1 MAKKETSPELTE
13 EFKKTLAM
21 TKMLDVEVD
30 EELKRSFIAYA
41 MAVNKSRAIPDV
53 RDGLKPV
60 HRRILYSMHEMG
72 LYNDKAYRK
81 CARIVGD
88 TLGKYHPHGDSSVYD
103 ALVRLAQD
111 FTINFPLV
119 DGHGNFGSVDGDSP
133 AAMRYTEARLSKL
146 AAEMLRDLDKET
158 VDFIPNFDGN
168 EQEPVVLPARFPNL
182 LVNGSDGIAVGM
194 ATNIPPHNLSEV
206 IDGTEAMIDNP
217 EITVDELM
225 QYIPAPDFPTG
236 GIIMGRAG
244 IRQAYRT
251 GQGRIVIRS
260 KCEIEDYGTGGNA
273 RQRIVVTEIPYQV
286 NKAQLIKTIADM
298 VKDKRLEGI
307 SDIREESDRDGMRV
321 VIECKKDANA
331 QVVLNTLYKR
341 TNLQVSDGIIML
353 ALVEN
358 GTEPRTL
365 NLRDILRYY
374 LEHQKEVITRRTR
387 YELNKAEE
395 RAHILEGLVLALANI
410 DEVIKI
416 IKESADKNEACT
428 RLTEAFELD
437 DKQANAI
444 LEMRLQR
451 LTSLEVEKLKEELD
465 ALHATIADLKDIL
478 AHESRVMA
486 IIRADLIDIKNRYP
500 SPRKTEISVDYG
512 SIEEADLI
520 DKEDVVI
527 SLTRSGYIKRLP
539 VSEYKAQ
546 GRGGMGITAHRP
558 KDEDYVEKMF
568 ICSTHDDILL
578 FSSLGKVYSV
588 KGYEIPEANR
598 TARGRAVVNI
608 VRLDQGERIE
618 SVLPVKEGDGGY
630 IVIATKKGVIKKTS
644 TKEYD
649 HIPKNGKIAIRMQEG
664 DELISV
670 QFTTGEN
677 EIMVA
682 SRAGKCVRFSES
694 GIRPM
699 GRTAAGVRAMRLA
712 EGDELVDMLVV
723 DPDLDIFT
731 LTSKGYG
738 KRTSV
743 DDYRLQSR
751 GGKGI
756 KAGVFNEK
764 TGYLVN
770 MKLVSDDNDIMI
782 ITTGGTIIR
791 MHADSISHIGR
802 ATRGVRVMNV
812 KDSLVATVD
821 VTERDDEAE
830 TEAPEETAADL
841 TPEELAEGAEE
852 VEAEEAD
859 EADEAEGSDDEIQ
872 ADGDDEPEESDGNDA
887 E

>member
-21 TKMLDVEVD
+21 TKMLDMEVD

-60 HRRILYSMHEMG
+60 HRRILFSMHEMG
-72 LYNDKAYRK
+72 LYSDKSYRK

-88 TLGKYHPHGDSSVYD
+88 TLGKYHPHGDRSVYD

-119 DGHGNFGSVDGDSP
+119 DGHGNFGSVDGDP
-133 AAMRYTEARLSKL
+133 AAAMRYTEAKLTKL
-146 AAEMLRDLDKET
+146 AGEMLKDLDKET

-168 EQEPVVLPARFPNL
+168 ESEPTVLPARFPNL

-194 ATNIPPHNLSEV
+194 ATNIPPHNLAEV
-206 IDGTEAMIDNP
+206 IDGTIAMIDNP

-225 QYIPAPDFPTG
+225 DYIPAPDFPTG
-236 GIIMGRAG
+236 GIIMGRSG
-244 IRQAYRT
+244 IRNAYRT
-251 GQGRIVIRS
+251 GQGKIVIRS

-286 NKAQLIKTIADM
+286 NKAMLIKTIADM

-307 SDIREESDRDGMRV
+307 SDIREESDRDGMRI

-358 GTEPRTL
+358 GTEPKTL
-365 NLRDILRYY
+365 NLRQILYYY

-387 YELNKAEE
+387 FELNKTEE
-395 RAHILEGLVLALANI
+395 RAHIVEGLVLALANI
-410 DEVIKI
+410 DEVIRI
-416 IKESADKNEACT
+416 IKQSADKFAAIAA
-428 RLTEAFELD
+428 LTQAFELD
-437 DKQANAI
+437 EKQANAI

-451 LTSLEVEKLKEELD
+451 LTSLEVDKLKEELA
-465 ALHATIADLKDIL
+465 ALEATIADLKDIL
-478 AHESRVMA
+478 ANEYRVMA
-486 IIRADLIDIKNRYP
+486 IIRADLTEIKGRYP
-500 SPRKTEISVDYG
+500 SPRRTEISVDYG
-512 SIEEADLI
+512 DIEDADLI
-520 DKEDVVI
+520 DREDVVI
-527 SLTRSGYIKRLP
+527 SLTHTGYIKRLP

-546 GRGGMGITAHRP
+546 NRGGMGITAHKP

-568 ICSTHDDILL
+568 ISCTHDDILL

-608 VRLDQGERIE
+608 VRLDQGEKIE

-630 IVIATKKGVIKKTS
+630 IVIATKRGVIKKTS
-644 TKEYD
+644 TKEYER
-649 HIPKNGKIAIRMQEG
+649 IPKNGKIAIRLPEG
-664 DELISV
+664 DEVISV
-670 QFTTGEN
+670 QLTTGEN
-677 EIMVA
+677 ELLVA
-682 SRAGKCVRFSES
+682 SKHGKCIRFSETDV
-694 GIRPM
+694 RAM
-699 GRTAAGVRAMRLA
+699 GRTATGVRAMRLTDD
-712 EGDELVDMLVV
+712 DELVDMLVV
-723 DPDLDIFT
+723 NPELDIFT
-731 LTSKGYG
+731 LTSNGYG
-738 KRTSV
+738 KRSSIE
-743 DDYRLQSR
+743 DYRLQSR

-756 KAGVFNEK
+756 KAGIFNEK
-764 TGYLVN
+764 TGELVN
-770 MKLVSDDNDIMI
+770 LKLVSDDNDIMI

-791 MHADSISHIGR
+791 MHADSISRIGR
-802 ATRGVRVMNV
+802 STRGVRVMNV

-821 VTERDDEAE
+821 VTERDDEEEVAL
-830 TEAPEETAADL
+830 PEETAADL
-841 TPEELAEGAEE
+841 SPEELTEGAEALEEEDGGDE
-852 VEAEEAD
+852 VEDTEEVD
-859 EADEAEGSDDEIQ
+859 EGGET
-872 ADGDDEPEESDGNDA
+872 DEPSDEE
-887 E
+887 

>member
-21 TKMLDVEVD
+21 TKMLDMEVD

-60 HRRILYSMHEMG
+60 HRRILFSMHEMG
-72 LYNDKAYRK
+72 LYSDKSYRK

-119 DGHGNFGSVDGDSP
+119 DGHGNFGSVDGDP
-133 AAMRYTEARLSKL
+133 AAAMRYTEARLTKL
-146 AAEMLRDLDKET
+146 AGEMLKDLDKET

-168 EQEPVVLPARFPNL
+168 ESEPTVLPARFPNL

-194 ATNIPPHNLSEV
+194 ATNIPPHNLAEV
-206 IDGTEAMIDNP
+206 IDGTIAMIDNP

-225 QYIPAPDFPTG
+225 DYIPAPDFPTG
-236 GIIMGRAG
+236 GIIMGRSG
-244 IRQAYRT
+244 IRNAYRT
-251 GQGRIVIRS
+251 GQGKIVIRS

-286 NKAQLIKTIADM
+286 NKAMLIKTIADM

-307 SDIREESDRDGMRV
+307 SDIREESDRDGMRI

-358 GTEPRTL
+358 GTEPKTL
-365 NLRDILRYY
+365 NLRQILYYY

-387 YELNKAEE
+387 FELNKTEE
-395 RAHILEGLVLALANI
+395 RAHIVEGLVLALANI
-410 DEVIKI
+410 DEVIRI
-416 IKESADKNEACT
+416 IKQSADKFAAIAA
-428 RLTEAFELD
+428 LTQAFELD
-437 DKQANAI
+437 EKQANAI

-451 LTSLEVEKLKEELD
+451 LTSLEVDKLKEELA
-465 ALHATIADLKDIL
+465 ALEATIADLKDIL
-478 AHESRVMA
+478 ANEYRVMA
-486 IIRADLIDIKNRYP
+486 IIRADLTEIKGRYP
-500 SPRKTEISVDYG
+500 SPRRTEISVDYG
-512 SIEEADLI
+512 DIEDADLI
-520 DKEDVVI
+520 DREDVVI
-527 SLTRSGYIKRLP
+527 SLTHTGYIKRLP

-546 GRGGMGITAHRP
+546 NRGGMGITAHKP

-568 ICSTHDDILL
+568 ISCTHDDILL

-608 VRLDQGERIE
+608 VRLDQGEKIE

-630 IVIATKKGVIKKTS
+630 IVIATKRGVIKKTS
-644 TKEYD
+644 TKEYER
-649 HIPKNGKIAIRMQEG
+649 IPKNGKIAIRLPEG
-664 DELISV
+664 DEVISV
-670 QFTTGEN
+670 QLTTGEN
-677 EIMVA
+677 ELLVA
-682 SRAGKCVRFSES
+682 SKHGKCIRFSETDV
-694 GIRPM
+694 RAM
-699 GRTAAGVRAMRLA
+699 GRTATGVRAMRLTDD
-712 EGDELVDMLVV
+712 DELVDMLVV
-723 DPDLDIFT
+723 NPELDIFT
-731 LTSKGYG
+731 LTSNGYG
-738 KRTSV
+738 KRSSIE
-743 DDYRLQSR
+743 DYRLQSR

-756 KAGVFNEK
+756 KAGIFNEK
-764 TGYLVN
+764 TGELVN
-770 MKLVSDDNDIMI
+770 LKLVSDDNDIMI

-791 MHADSISHIGR
+791 MHADSISRIGR
-802 ATRGVRVMNV
+802 STRGVRVMNV

-821 VTERDDEAE
+821 VTERDDEEEVAL
-830 TEAPEETAADL
+830 PEETAADL
-841 TPEELAEGAEE
+841 SPEELTEGAE
-852 VEAEEAD
+852 ALEEED
-859 EADEAEGSDDEIQ
+859 GGDEAEDTEELDE
-872 ADGDDEPEESDGNDA
+872 GGETDEPSDEE
-887 E
+887 